1 MSRVF
6 KAELYKLAHSRM
18 FMIALFGMCCAT
30 IGTGFNDPQSKDFA
44 RVLTTFSNI
53 LPILT
58 AILVIHFA
66 QEDLHEGT
74 LKNYVCSGVS
84 RNSIYF
90 GKLLGTFVG
99 TSILFVVEALTSLGL
114 CLYLG
119 GKFAPDLAAF
129 IPTVVLQLV
138 VCLNYTVIFFFIG
151 TLISNSGIATILS
164 LLYVFFGGM
173 AFRFAGNY
181 IHLSGLASYALPE
194 IEGKVDALSISSVTM
209 LHLGI
214 VTIVI
219 AVFALL
225 GSYLNSLK
233 DVK

>member
-18 FMIALFGMCCAT
+18 FAIALFGMVCAT
-30 IGTGFNDPQSKDFA
+30 LGTGFNDPNSKDFT
-44 RVLTTFSNI
+44 RVVTTFSNI
-53 LPILT
+53 LPILC
-58 AILVIHFA
+58 AILVIHTA
-66 QEDLHEGT
+66 QEDIHEGT

-84 RNSIYF
+84 RMSIYF
-90 GKLLGTFVG
+90 GKLLGTFVA
-99 TSILFVVEALTSLGL
+99 TAILFIVEAIASLAL
-114 CLYLG
+114 LMYLG
-119 GKFAPDLAAF
+119 GKFSPDLAAF
-129 IPTVVLQLV
+129 IPTVALQLV
-138 VCLNYTVIFFFIG
+138 VCLNYTVVFFFIG
-151 TLISNSGIATILS
+151 TLIRNSGIATIIS

-173 AFRFAGNY
+173 LFRFAGNY

-209 LHLGI
+209 MHLGI

-219 AVFALL
+219 VVIAYI
-225 GSYLNSLK
+225 GSYLFSLR